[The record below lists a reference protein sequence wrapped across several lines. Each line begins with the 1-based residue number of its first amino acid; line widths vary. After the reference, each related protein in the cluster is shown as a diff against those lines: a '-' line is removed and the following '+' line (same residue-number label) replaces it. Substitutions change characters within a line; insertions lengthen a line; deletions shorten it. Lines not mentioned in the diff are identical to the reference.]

1 MAKAILTKTV
11 LPTVLSISEVVA
23 MKHAEAVALFAV
35 KDQSA
40 SRIFIELGKLFIPIR
55 DGCKGNQTPF
65 GLLQKAGVR
74 KGSISN
80 ASQTSRVIEELVTP
94 GLVPEAVFDNFRWD
108 DITAI
113 NQAMSGKAVKK
124 QSAQAVADLIQ
135 LRPKEFADELESL
148 FATGDTIAEAAAK
161 LKAIED
167 EAKAKAV
174 ADEKA
179 KKDGEAA
186 VKAAAE
192 SAAKLAALEKKTGV
206 KASDTPPA
214 PMPDPLTA
222 AADTTAPVTT
232 ETPAAAPVVAK
243 AEPAPTNVVQM
254 PPADP
259 DAALPAALMA
269 LDAILAQASTFS
281 KEGKEAI
288 GLKLMEMNDAL
299 FPVAPSKPATGKA
312 AKKAA

>member
-1 MAKAILTKTV
+1 
-11 LPTVLSISEVVA
+11 